1 MYKNL
6 LLVGVLS
13 SFLITGVNAAPR
25 DDIMAHLA
33 TLAKANDASFVDFDA
48 KRGEK
53 LFSTKFAKGKPETPA
68 CTSCHSASPK
78 NAGETRAG
86 KAIDP
91 LAISKTP
98 DRYTDPKKVEKWF
111 RRNCNSV
118 LGREC
123 TAIEK
128 GDFITYMISQ

>member
-25 DDIMAHLA
+25 DDIMAQFA
-33 TLAKANDASFVDFDA
+33 TLAKASDASFIAFDA
-48 KRGEK
+48 ERGK
-53 LFSTKFAKGKPETPA
+53 NLFSTNFGKGKPETPA
-68 CTSCHSASPK
+68 CTSCHSSSPT
-78 NAGETRAG
+78 NIGETRAG

-98 DRYTDPKKVEKWF
+98 DRYSDPKKVEKWF
-111 RRNCNSV
+111 RRNCKSV

-123 TAIEK
+123 TPVEK